1 MNYPLNPIQ
10 SPKSR
15 VAFLMAGHPLEGVDR
30 EERVVT
36 SDGIGATVGR
46 PEGSRAKQRGVA
58 AGDAW
63 ETMKNP

>member
-1 MNYPLNPIQ
+1 MKYPLNPIQ
-10 SPKSR
+10 SPKSP
-15 VAFLMAGHPLEGVDR
+15 VAFMAGHPLEGVDR
-30 EERVVT
+30 EERVVA
-36 SDGIGATVGR
+36 SDGINATVGR